1 METVGARY
9 IGYLCQTAEK
19 GSVPLESSGNF
30 QISGE
35 KEQAVEREMH
45 LPGKKRDD
53 FPGFME

>member
-1 METVGARY
+1 MVRAISGIFVKPRK
-9 IGYLCQTAEK
+9 K